1 MKLGDAMT
9 RRKRQSIR
17 GVLLG
22 IALALAPLLG
32 ARAQDAGPTSGWSF
46 QLTPYLWLA
55 GISGD
60 VAGPRGSTA
69 SFDAG
74 IGDVLSHLQG
84 GLMVLGEARYQ
95 RWGILVD
102 FDYAKLSGTGG
113 GFTPILGQPSL
124 TTKEYLV
131 TLDGAYRF
139 INSDAF
145 KLDALAG
152 VRIMS
157 IDNELSFSGALLPP
171 RSDNGGATW
180 ADPVVGLRT
189 ILPIGGGFVANALGD
204 VGGGPNGD
212 LTWQIYGGIGYE
224 INKSISASVGYR
236 YLSMNHQDGNFKF
249 DINQQGPLL
258 GVGFRF

>member
-1 MKLGDAMT
+1 VF
-9 RRKRQSIR
+9 RRRLHSIR

-22 IALALAPLLG
+22 MALALAPLTG
-32 ARAQDAGPTSGWSF
+32 VARAQDAGATSGWSF

-55 GISGD
+55 GINGD
-60 VAGPRGSTA
+60 VAGPRGNAA
-69 SFDAG
+69 SFDAS
-74 IGDVLSHLQG
+74 IGDVLSHLDG
-84 GLMVLGEARYQ
+84 GLMLLGEARYR

-102 FDYAKLSGTGG
+102 FDYARLSGTGG
-113 GFTPILGQPSL
+113 GLSPILGQPSL
-124 TTKEYLV
+124 TTREYLV
-131 TLDGAYRF
+131 TLDGGYR
-139 INSDAF
+139 IIDSDAL
-145 KLDALAG
+145 KLDGLMG

-189 ILPIGGGFVANALGD
+189 ILPIGGGFIANALGD

-212 LTWQIYGGIGYE
+212 LTWQIYGGIGYDF
-224 INKSISASVGYR
+224 NKSVSAYVGYR

-249 DINQQGPLL
+249 NINQQGPIL

>member
-1 MKLGDAMT
+1 MF
-9 RRKRQSIR
+9 RRRLHSIR

-22 IALALAPLLG
+22 MALALAPLTG
-32 ARAQDAGPTSGWSF
+32 VARAQDAGATSGWSF

-55 GISGD
+55 GINGD
-60 VAGPRGSTA
+60 VAGPRGNAA
-69 SFDAG
+69 SFDAS
-74 IGDVLSHLQG
+74 IGDVLSHLDG
-84 GLMVLGEARYQ
+84 GLMLLGEARYR

-102 FDYAKLSGTGG
+102 FDYARLSATGG
-113 GFTPILGQPSL
+113 GLSPILGQPSL
-124 TTKEYLV
+124 TTREYLV
-131 TLDGAYRF
+131 TLDGGYR
-139 INSDAF
+139 IIDSDAL
-145 KLDALAG
+145 KLDGLMG

-189 ILPIGGGFVANALGD
+189 ILPIGGGFIANALGD

-224 INKSISASVGYR
+224 FNKSVSAYVGYR

-249 DINQQGPLL
+249 NINQQGPIL

>member
-1 MKLGDAMT
+1 MTWRKLY
-9 RRKRQSIR
+9 SIR
-17 GVLLG
+17 RMLLG
-22 IALALAPLLG
+22 VTLAMAPFIGG

-60 VAGPRGSTA
+60 VSGPQGNSA

-74 IGDVLSHLQG
+74 IGDVLGHLQG
-84 GLMVLGEARYQ
+84 GLMVLGEARYR

-102 FDYAKLSGTGG
+102 FDYAKLSGTDGS
-113 GFTPILGQPSL
+113 FAPILGQPSV
-124 TTKEYLV
+124 TTKEFLV

-139 INSDAF
+139 IDSDAF

-171 RSDNGGATW
+171 RSDNGGDTW

-212 LTWQIYGGIGYE
+212 LTWQIYGGIGYD
-224 INKSISASVGYR
+224 ISQAVSAYVGYR
-236 YLSMNHQDGNFKF
+236 YLSMNHHDGKF
-249 DINQQGPLL
+249 EYNIKQQGPII
-258 GVGFRF
+258 GIGFRF

>member
-1 MKLGDAMT
+1 MTWRKLH
-9 RRKRQSIR
+9 SIR

-22 IALALAPLLG
+22 VALALAPLTG
-32 ARAQDAGPTSGWSF
+32 SARAQNAGPTSGWSF

-55 GISGD
+55 GINGD
-60 VAGPRGSTA
+60 VEGPHGLSA

-74 IGDVLSHLQG
+74 IGDVLSHLDG
-84 GLMVLGEARYQ
+84 GLMLLGEARYR
-95 RWGILVD
+95 RWGILLD
-102 FDYAKLSGTGG
+102 FDYARLSGTGG
-113 GFTPILGQPSL
+113 SLSPILGQPSL
-124 TTKEYLV
+124 TTREILV

-139 INSDAF
+139 IDSDAF

-157 IDNELSFSGALLPP
+157 VDNDLSFSGALLPP
-171 RSDNGGATW
+171 RSDNGGDTW

-212 LTWQIYGGIGYE
+212 LTWQIYGGIGYDFNE
-224 INKSISASVGYR
+224 SVSAYVGYR

-249 DINQQGPLL
+249 NINQQGPIL

>member
-1 MKLGDAMT
+1 MT
-9 RRKRQSIR
+9 RRKRRSIR

-22 IALALAPLLG
+22 MALALVPLIG
-32 ARAQDAGPTSGWSF
+32 SARAQDAGPAPGWTF

-60 VAGPRGSTA
+60 VVGPRGNAA
-69 SFDAG
+69 SFDAS
-74 IGDVLSHLQG
+74 IGDVLSNLQG
-84 GLMVLGEARYQ
+84 GLMVLGEARYR
-95 RWGILVD
+95 RWGILLD
-102 FDYAKLSGTGG
+102 FDYAKLSGTSG
-113 GFTPILGQPSL
+113 GFAPILGQPSL
-124 TTKEYLV
+124 TTREIIV
-131 TLDGAYRF
+131 TLDGSYRF
-139 INSDAF
+139 IDSDAF
-145 KLDALAG
+145 KLDGLMG

-171 RSDNGGATW
+171 RSDNGGDTW

-212 LTWQIYGGIGYE
+212 LTWQIYGGIGYD
-224 INKSISASVGYR
+224 ISESVSAYVGYR
-236 YLSMNHQDGNFKF
+236 YLSMNHQDGNFKY
-249 DINQQGPLL
+249 DINQQGPII

>member
-1 MKLGDAMT
+1 MT
-9 RRKRQSIR
+9 RWKLNSIR

-22 IALALAPLLG
+22 VALALAPVMGSAL
-32 ARAQDAGPTSGWSF
+32 AQNAGPTSGWSF

-55 GISGD
+55 GINGD
-60 VAGPRGSTA
+60 VEGPHGLSA

-74 IGDVLSHLQG
+74 IGDVLSHLDG
-84 GLMVLGEARYQ
+84 GLMLLGEARYR

-113 GFTPILGQPSL
+113 GFSPILGQPSL

-139 INSDAF
+139 IDSDAF

-157 IDNELSFSGALLPP
+157 VDNDLSFSGALLAP
-171 RSDNGGATW
+171 RSDNGGDTW

-212 LTWQIYGGIGYE
+212 LTWQIYGGIGYD
-224 INKSISASVGYR
+224 ISQAVSAYVGYR

-249 DINQQGPLL
+249 NINQQGPIL